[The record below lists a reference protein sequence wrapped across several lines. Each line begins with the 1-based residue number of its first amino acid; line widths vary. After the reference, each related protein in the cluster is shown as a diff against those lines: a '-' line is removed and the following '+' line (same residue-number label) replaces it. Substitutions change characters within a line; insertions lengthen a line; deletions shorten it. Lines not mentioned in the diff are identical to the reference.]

1 MYEYLP
7 YVVNDNHMV
16 RPYEAIIT
24 LRTADKIGKDSVML
38 LKKAGRETVMEYADI
53 LTHTD
58 EETLARLK
66 EAGVT
71 ETALK

>member
-1 MYEYLP
+1 
-7 YVVNDNHMV
+7 MV

-24 LRTADKIGKDSVML
+24 LRTADKIGEDSVAL
-38 LKKAGRETVMEYADI
+38 LKKAGQETVKEYADI